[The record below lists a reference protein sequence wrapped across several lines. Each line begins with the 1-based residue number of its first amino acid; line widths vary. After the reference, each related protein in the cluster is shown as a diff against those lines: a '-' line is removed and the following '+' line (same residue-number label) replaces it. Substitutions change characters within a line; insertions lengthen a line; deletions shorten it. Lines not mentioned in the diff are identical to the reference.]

1 MKKLFFFIPIIFLI
15 FATTVTKNSTKRLD
29 KKIFETKENIR
40 VLQERYELVM
50 LEYNYLT
57 SPKKLMEYQK
67 KYFDNEL
74 LEADIQS
81 LNWIEIQNKDVKIK
95 KILSNNEW
103 NKWKKSIS
111 W

>member
-29 KKIFETKENIR
+29 KNIFETKENIR
-40 VLQERYELVM
+40 VLQERHELVM

-67 KYFDNEL
+67 NYFDNEL
-74 LEADIQS
+74 FESDIEN
-81 LNWIEIQNKDVKIK
+81 LNWIENTNNEVKIK
-95 KILSNNEW
+95 KILSNNE
-103 NKWKKSIS
+103 
-111 W
+111 

>member
-1 MKKLFFFIPIIFLI
+1 MLPLELSRSKVKKLFLFIPIIFLI
-15 FATTVTKNSTKRLD
+15 FATTVTKNSTKQLD
-29 KKIFETKENIR
+29 KKIFEIKENIR
-40 VLQERYELVM
+40 VLQDKHELVL

-81 LNWIEIQNKDVKIK
+81 LNWLEINNKEIKIK
-95 KILSNNEW
+95 KVLSNNE
-103 NKWKKSIS
+103 
-111 W
+111 

>member
-1 MKKLFFFIPIIFLI
+1 VKKLFLFIPIIFLI
-15 FATTVTKNSTKRLD
+15 FATTVTKNSTKQLD
-29 KKIFETKENIR
+29 KKIFEIKENIR
-40 VLQERYELVM
+40 VLQDKHELVL

-81 LNWIEIQNKDVKIK
+81 LNWLEINNKEIKIK
-95 KILSNNEW
+95 KVLSNNE
-103 NKWKKSIS
+103 
-111 W
+111 

>member
-74 LEADIQS
+74 LEADIES
-81 LNWIEIQNKDVKIK
+81 LNLIEGKNKEMKIK
-95 KILSNNEW
+95 KILNNNE
-103 NKWKKSIS
+103 
-111 W
+111 